1 MTENTK
7 TILAFA
13 YVCFIWGTTYLGI
26 RIAIDYMPPFFLSG
40 VRHLLAGAICVGIAL
55 ATGAKFPDKA
65 TLSKLFVLGVLMIVG
80 GNGFVCWSEQY
91 ISSGLTAIVCALSPL
106 LITLFSIQALKG
118 VHITPRI
125 WLGLLM
131 GLGGIAL
138 IFFDNIADLAN
149 PNYRLGMIFLI
160 LAISAWSMGSVYNK
174 KLNLDLPIYM
184 SVGLQMLSAAIVN
197 LAISATF
204 EKHVVWSEIAW
215 QGWASLLYLTIF
227 GSILAYWAYFYMLK
241 RFTPARISLHGYINT
256 IIAVLLGW
264 FIKSEPLNWYIL
276 LGMMIT
282 LLGTYI
288 VNGEYKR
295 LSAVKGG

>member
-7 TILAFA
+7 TILAFV
-13 YVCFIWGTTYLGI
+13 YVCLIWGTTYLGI

-40 VRHLLAGAICVGIAL
+40 IRHLIAGTFCVGVAL
-55 ATGAKFPDKA
+55 ATGAKLPDRP
-65 TLSKLFVLGVLMIVG
+65 TLLKLFFLGTLMIVG
-80 GNGFVCWSEQY
+80 GNAFVCWSEQY

-106 LITLFSIQALKG
+106 LITLVSMQALKG
-118 VHITPRI
+118 VHITPII

-131 GLGGIAL
+131 GLGGIGL

-160 LAISAWSMGSVYNK
+160 LAISAWSLGSVLNK
-174 KLNLDLPIYM
+174 KYNIDLPIYM
-184 SVGLQMLSAAIVN
+184 SVGIQMLSAALVN
-197 LAISATF
+197 LLISNVF
-204 EKHVVWSEIAW
+204 EQHVVLTEIAW
-215 QGWASLLYLTIF
+215 QGWASMLYLAIF

-264 FIKSEPLNWYIL
+264 LIKNEPLTWHIL
-276 LGMMIT
+276 LGMCIT
-282 LLGTYI
+282 LSGTFI
-288 VNGEYKR
+288 VNNEYKR
-295 LSAVKGG
+295 LSANAA